1 MSVEIASNWF
11 PIPMPMSICQPTIT
25 TSFHLF
31 FSLPEEMS
39 LHILSFLSAEDIV
52 TISKTSRELR
62 RFSRENR
69 LWKKL
74 CKKHGWFVPRSTVLE
89 TDVFDFRRYFGEKS
103 SLANSGSMLWC
114 EPSKPQ
120 GAVPS
125 RRFKHTATAVG
136 NSILF
141 IGGQET
147 DTKRFSDVLSYDVEK
162 QTFTALAL
170 KGDRVPQFSR
180 HTSVLVGSRVFV
192 FGGFDGFG
200 TNFDLSIMDT
210 QALTWCN
217 VPKSSMRGSVPAS
230 RTNHASASVGS
241 KLFVFGGNNNNE
253 AGAYQVLDDLHMLDT
268 QTLTWTRPVTTG
280 TKPCARS
287 GHSLTAVGHKLFLF
301 GGGIWN
307 EREGWVQKFNDVH
320 VLDTRTMNWTKPV
333 CSGVV
338 ETSTFPITYAIGRF
352 LFVFGGG
359 SKPKHCVTNDLYILD
374 TSAYSWSMPVV
385 EGGPKPQPRD
395 MGTASV
401 VGSNVYFF
409 GGYAG
414 GAVDYF
420 DKMALDCLPV
430 LQSSI

>member
-1 MSVEIASNWF
+1 
-11 PIPMPMSICQPTIT
+11 
-25 TSFHLF
+25 
-31 FSLPEEMS
+31 
-39 LHILSFLSAEDIV
+39 
-52 TISKTSRELR
+52 
-62 RFSRENR
+62 
-69 LWKKL
+69 
-74 CKKHGWFVPRSTVLE
+74 
-89 TDVFDFRRYFGEKS
+89 
-103 SLANSGSMLWC
+103 
-114 EPSKPQ
+114 
-120 GAVPS
+120 
-125 RRFKHTATAVG
+125 
-136 NSILF
+136 
-141 IGGQET
+141 
-147 DTKRFSDVLSYDVEK
+147 
-162 QTFTALAL
+162 
-170 KGDRVPQFSR
+170 
-180 HTSVLVGSRVFV
+180 
-192 FGGFDGFG
+192 
-200 TNFDLSIMDT
+200 
-210 QALTWCN
+210 
-217 VPKSSMRGSVPAS
+217 
-230 RTNHASASVGS
+230 
-241 KLFVFGGNNNNE
+241 
-253 AGAYQVLDDLHMLDT
+253 MLDT